1 MKSEFVYKS
10 LLLGLLL
17 VAGTARS
24 APQPAAATPPAAPV
38 VAEKSVFADT
48 PGFGRDPFFPNSK
61 RRQHVATPKTIV
73 AGELPSTIVLKGL
86 SGTTQKRLA
95 VINNYTLAEGEE
107 TEIRAGGQLFR
118 VRCVEIRER
127 SVMVSVN
134 GMEPKEL
141 KMRAGW

>member
-1 MKSEFVYKS
+1 MKPEFVYKS
-10 LLLGLLL
+10 LLLGLIL

-24 APQPAAATPPAAPV
+24 AQPQPAAATPAPAAVP
-38 VAEKSVFADT
+38 EKSVFIET
-48 PGFGRDPFFPNSK
+48 PGYGRDPFFPNSK
-61 RRQHVATPKTIV
+61 RHQKAAPVKTIV

-86 SGTTQKRLA
+86 SGTAQKRLA